1 MIKSA
6 CCWQWPVNPHNS
18 TSIRQKKERR
28 PSAANLRPLN
38 GSLCAGRCRAQTYS
52 PHASAAQSG
61 AEKARCTHPCRK
73 RRRGNAR
80 YNSPA
85 HSGRRA
91 GRKKRADM
99 ARNGKLVGREESK
112 RPAWLDTSSSKK
124 VRTGQIRC
132 RSGRIL
138 PVLLQSG
145 EGGCIWPY
153 GRNGSKSRF

>member
-61 AEKARCTHPCRK
+61 AEKAGCTHPCRK

-91 GRKKRADM
+91 DRKKRADM
-99 ARNGKLVGREESK
+99 ARNGKLIGRGGLRRVSMAYFVPKK
-112 RPAWLDTSSSKK
+112 RMQFPPEMKK
-124 VRTGQIRC
+124 PRTA
-132 RSGRIL
+132 
-138 PVLLQSG
+138 
-145 EGGCIWPY
+145 
-153 GRNGSKSRF
+153 